1 MKNDDSQRFT
11 PSGDAEDQRAMPR
24 QEDVQLPDGVPL
36 ASRPSACNSSF
47 AAGLFDVPLAGIG
60 LMRSSENRWDTG
72 VCYRGDGRRSFGWFH
87 AWSYGCDF
95 VVVRC
100 DFTMARTLPFS
111 IDFRSYFAV
120 RREVAGLL
128 APAEAKA
135 FLETNPRPAA
145 MMMPQGCRCRYTEIE
160 YYDGYCERNLGGS
173 VAAALGPVAESLQHL
188 NDRGAWSGDVMRIL
202 RMIEESDARGRAA
215 DLFLR
220 GAADELMSGILRLQH
235 EREGGISPLDR
246 RAILLAADHIQ
257 SHVDRQ
263 IRQDELL
270 AITNMGATKFKRLF
284 KALMGETPSGYIV
297 GARVERAQGL
307 LLDGGLGID
316 EIAQACG
323 YGQPTSFSTMFRNRT
338 GFSPREWRR
347 FVRVSFSGD
356 PQTAVREHVS
366 RHNPGVL

>member
-1 MKNDDSQRFT
+1 MKNDESQRFGL
-11 PSGDAEDQRAMPR
+11 SGEAGDHGATLCQENAWRTDDA
-24 QEDVQLPDGVPL
+24 
-36 ASRPSACNSSF
+36 SF
-47 AAGLFDVPLAGIG
+47 AATVPVCNSTFAADLFDIPLAGIG
-60 LMRSSENRWDTG
+60 LMRSSESRWGTG

-87 AWSYGCDF
+87 AWSSGCDF

-100 DFTMARTLPFS
+100 DFTMVETLPFS

-120 RREVAGLL
+120 RREEAGLL

-145 MMMPQGCRCRYTEIE
+145 MMLPRGCRCRYTEIE

-188 NDRGAWSGDVMRIL
+188 NDHGTWSGDIMRVL
-202 RMIEESDARGRAA
+202 HMIEESDARGRAA

-220 GAADELMSGILRLQH
+220 GVADELMSGILRLQH
-235 EREGGISPLDR
+235 EKERGISPLDR

-270 AITNMGATKFKRLF
+270 SITNMGATKFKRLF
-284 KALMGETPSGYIV
+284 RALMGETPSGYIA

-307 LLDGGLGID
+307 LLDESLGID
-316 EIAQACG
+316 EIAHACG
-323 YGQPTSFSTMFRNRT
+323 YEQPTSFSTMFRNRT
-338 GFSPREWRR
+338 GLSPREWRR
-347 FVRVSFSGD
+347 FVRVSFSND
-356 PQTAVREHVS
+356 PQAAVREHVS
-366 RHNPGVL
+366 RHDPGVL